1 MRNPPFWKVSKNAY
15 PEVGEAIGKLH
26 SPTVNF
32 SVVIVIVV
40 ICKGHAVASVKSTVS
55 VIELRESVISAFS
68 VGFFPS
74 S

>member
-32 SVVIVIVV
+32 SIVIVV
-40 ICKGHAVASVKSTVS
+40 ICKGHAVASVKSTIS

>member
-1 MRNPPFWKVSKNAY
+1 M
-15 PEVGEAIGKLH
+15 
-26 SPTVNF
+26 NF